1 LSNGIRSSPILNKAA
16 SMKYQ
21 KEIKNSRLSNVE
33 ETPSNM
39 KVVTKKKVDYVVG
52 ASKRK
57 IYDINNDE
65 GSAEKKIHKSLKE
78 NSKLIITP
86 ALLKRKEWEIKEKI

>member
-1 LSNGIRSSPILNKAA
+1 
-16 SMKYQ
+16 M
-21 KEIKNSRLSNVE
+21 
-33 ETPSNM
+33 
-39 KVVTKKKVDYVVG
+39 VTKKKVDYLVG